1 MAGELEHIIPSHP
14 SVPGWKASR
23 TQSIVY
29 VDPNGV
35 THNIISVYW
44 SPTNAISD
52 VKLIWSTGSLKSI
65 TTEKMALAE
74 WVCPSEWNNTD
85 NLEVTMWLDKD
96 IRESAGSF
104 RAITFMERNGNNFN
118 IIRGLKIWDYEISIK
133 HENFIIGGRE
143 ITFYKT
149 KVILSG
155 ITTMQTP
162 INLVGGQTYYIG
174 ISNMYDSNNP
184 SVPLVEAALGERIQG
199 NYLTYNDN
207 NSYLN
212 DGSSH
217 TNVSVTSHSDSK
229 VKCEITS
236 DKLVQGDR
244 TVAIEYIPS
253 ENITLQKLEMFVT
266 GGNNVSQTNIRLTIF
281 HESGIP
287 LVSSNVCA
295 SQNGYMYGINGQVKT
310 CTTFNNYLLYGGQK
324 YYIVLEGQNAGD
336 FYPAYFQGK
345 NGNYKDFSCN
355 YDYTNDC
362 KYYIAE
368 PGPTPKYYGNLDTS
382 MPIFGLESGRWF
394 MWLNGY
400 GAGLSK
406 WFLYRRTNVGSQ
418 YQFQGIIGDSPD
430 NQTNFEYRHAVQ
442 LIEKGP
448 TGDFI
453 WYCQDSPHVML
464 SSGTIYTKQQAG
476 SVQYTSNNTIAV
488 DVNGDDTNER
498 LVAIANVFKGL
509 TQKPY
514 VITAGG
520 NTHYKV
526 MRGYLFSLKSGYT
539 NGFTDEPLTE
549 LPANPQSNCI
559 YYLSN
564 TISGIDYTGAYLYNG
579 SWNLL
584 TFGND
589 DINISGIITECL
601 DIKTVDTVLTKVGA
615 NSEFL
620 ESVKDTNNNDISVPH
635 SLQSF
640 FLNGETTVPMKTDR
654 KYYLKIN
661 GTEI

>member
-14 SVPGWKASR
+14 SIPGWKASR

-29 VDPNGV
+29 IDPNGV

-65 TTEKMALAE
+65 STEKMALAE
-74 WVCPSEWNNTD
+74 WVCPSEWSGTN

-96 IRESAGSF
+96 IRESEGSF
-104 RAITFMERNGNNFN
+104 RAITFIERNGNNFN
-118 IIRGLKIWDYEISIK
+118 IIRGFKIWDYEISIK
-133 HENFIIGGRE
+133 QEDFIIGGQE
-143 ITFYKT
+143 KTFYKT
-149 KVILSG
+149 KVNLSG
-155 ITTMQTP
+155 INTI

-174 ISNMYDSNNP
+174 ISNMYDPNKT
-184 SVPLVEAALGERIQG
+184 SVPLVTTALGERTQG
-199 NYLTYNDN
+199 NYLTYNGTD
-207 NSYLN
+207 SYLIA
-212 DGSSH
+212 GSTQ
-217 TNVSVTSHSDSK
+217 TNVSGVTSHSGSK

-236 DKLVQGDR
+236 DKLVQGDK

-266 GGNNVSQTNIRLTIF
+266 GGNNVGQTNIRLTIF

-287 LVSSNVCA
+287 LISSNVCTT
-295 SQNGYMYGINGQVKT
+295 QNGYMYGINGQVKT

-324 YYIVLEGQNAGD
+324 YYIVLEGQNSGD

-345 NGNYKDFSCN
+345 SGNYKDFSCN
-355 YDYTNDC
+355 HDYTSEC

-382 MPIFGLESGRWF
+382 MHVFGLETGRWF

-400 GAGLSK
+400 GAGLTR
-406 WFLYRRTNVGSQ
+406 WFLYRRTAVGEQ
-418 YQFQGIIGDSPD
+418 YQFQGIIGTSPNAYIPFD
-430 NQTNFEYRHAVQ
+430 YTCAMQ
-442 LIEKGP
+442 LISKGP

-453 WYCQDSPHVML
+453 WYVNQPNHPRLGLERTS
-464 SSGTIYTKQQAG
+464 IYTKFQQNG
-476 SVQYTSNNTIAV
+476 PQYTTENTNAV
-488 DVNGDDTNER
+488 LVNYDRTDS
-498 LVAIANVFKGL
+498 LVKIIKGL
-509 TQKPY
+509 YDKSF
-514 VITAGG
+514 VITASG
-520 NTHYKV
+520 NYDDVTFD
-526 MRGYLFSLKSGYT
+526 GCLLSLKSGYISAIT
-539 NGFTDEPLTE
+539 SDEPLTE
-549 LPANPQSNCI
+549 LPAEPQENHI

-564 TISGIDYTGAYLYNG
+564 QITSISTTGAYVYSNNTYTLIDVNNYQTYLNYAG
-579 SWNLL
+579 LN
-584 TFGND
+584 
-589 DINISGIITECL
+589 E
-601 DIKTVDTVLTKVGA
+601 VLTKVGA

-620 ESVKDTNNNDISVPH
+620 EYVKDTNNNNISVPYT
-635 SLQSF
+635 LQSF
-640 FLNGETTVPMKTDR
+640 FLNGETPVPMKTDR

>member
-44 SPTNAISD
+44 SPSNTISD
-52 VKLIWSTGSLKSI
+52 VKLIWSTGPLKSI
-65 TTEKMALAE
+65 ATEKMALAE
-74 WVCPSEWNNTD
+74 WVCPSEWTGTN

-96 IRESAGSF
+96 IRESGGDF

-133 HENFIIGGRE
+133 HENFIIGGQE

-149 KVILSG
+149 KVNLSG
-155 ITTMQTP
+155 ITALNPNP

-174 ISNMYDSNNP
+174 ISNIEDPNNP
-184 SVPLVEAALGERIQG
+184 SVPLVAAALGERIQG
-199 NYLTYNDN
+199 NYLTYNDV

-212 DGSSH
+212 DGDRH

-253 ENITLQKLEMFVT
+253 EDITLQKLEMFVT

-324 YYIVLEGQNAGD
+324 YYIVLEGQNTGD

-345 NGNYKDFSCN
+345 SGNYKDFSCN
-355 YDYTNDC
+355 YDFTNDC

-382 MPIFGLESGRWF
+382 MPVFGLESGRWF

-400 GAGLSK
+400 GAGLTK

-418 YQFQGIIGDSPD
+418 YQFQGIIGTSPD
-430 NQTNFEYRHAVQ
+430 AYIAFDYNCAMQ
-442 LIEKGP
+442 LISKGP

-453 WYCQDSPHVML
+453 WYINQPNHPRLGLERTS
-464 SSGTIYTKQQAG
+464 IYTKFQQNG
-476 SVQYTSNNTIAV
+476 PQYTSENTNAV
-488 DVNGDDTNER
+488 
-498 LVAIANVFKGL
+498 LVTYDKTDSLVKIIKGL
-509 TQKPY
+509 YDKSF
-514 VITAGG
+514 VITASGEYNDFTFDG
-520 NTHYKV
+520 CL
-526 MRGYLFSLKSGYT
+526 MSLKSGYISAIT
-539 NGFTDEPLTE
+539 SDEPLTE
-549 LPANPQSNCI
+549 LPATPQENHI
-559 YYLSN
+559 YYLSAQI
-564 TISGIDYTGAYLYNG
+564 TSISTTGAYVYFNNTYTLIDENNYQTYLNYAG
-579 SWNLL
+579 L
-584 TFGND
+584 ND
-589 DINISGIITECL
+589 
-601 DIKTVDTVLTKVGA
+601 VLTKVGA

-635 SLQSF
+635 TLQAF
-640 FLNGETTVPMKTDR
+640 FLNGETIVPMKTDR